1 MRLGISK
8 SKNTINYYII
18 KDYTKNDKRS
28 TKPILRIDNLEEVK
42 KLAGDIDYKVWLNN
56 YVKKYNYE
64 HSKKETIIIKK
75 IIIKS
80 FLKILE
86 LHLMSVIYSYKNFI
100 TN

>member
-28 TKPILRIDNLEEVK
+28 TKPILRIGNLEEVK

-56 YVKKYNYE
+56 YVKKYNDE

-75 IIIKS
+75 IITKS
-80 FLKILE
+80 FLKMLE